1 MNLQDYRK
9 KYSGLSQRDVRH
21 LIESEPSFKSETE
34 ELYRRYFR
42 TNLNKRCPD
51 CWMDAFVLLVK
62 TNIEQLMKQVKAQFK
77 LKAGALLRDARN
89 PNDDSRLC
97 SQANLTDELAIYH
110 LRTNPSCA
118 RKFEIMPDNWEELV
132 KAAEKDAEAPQKD
145 KGDKSPEEKVKAAEK
160 ALKSA
165 KSYVSACETN
175 LRKAKEAQDEALIE
189 KKTAALE
196 KAVAKFEAIKSE
208 YEALVSEDNPD
219 EAQKESD
226 KTSSGEGDA
235 TEA

>member
-132 KAAEKDAEAPQKD
+132 KAAEKDAEEPQKD
-145 KGDKSPEEKVKAAEK
+145 KGDKSPEEKVKTAEK

-175 LRKAKEAQDEALIE
+175 LRKAKEAGDEALIE

-208 YEALVSEDNPD
+208 YEALVAKDNPD
-219 EAQKESD
+219 ESQKESD

>member
-132 KAAEKDAEAPQKD
+132 KAAEK
-145 KGDKSPEEKVKAAEK
+145 

-175 LRKAKEAQDEALIE
+175 LRKAKEAGDAALIE

>member
-145 KGDKSPEEKVKAAEK
+145 EGDKSPEQKVKAAEK

-175 LRKAKEAQDEALIE
+175 LRKAKEAGDEDLIE

-208 YEALVSEDNPD
+208 YEALVGKDNPE
-219 EAQKESD
+219 EAQKDSD